1 MGPWAEV
8 GKKLDANISNN
19 KIYVNENFGG
29 IWGCSVQDAVITNN
43 KIWGNGV
50 AGILCGGWGDPCTD
64 WVIKGNNVQGVNA
77 QVAPIWLCPS
87 TSNFLVVGGSNKT
100 NVLNEGT
107 ENILTG
113 VNNMHGN
120 PPGPE
125 IRDAMMRKL
134 EMMKSF
140 SSLRGR

>member
-1 MGPWAEV
+1 
-8 GKKLDANISNN
+8 
-19 KIYVNENFGG
+19 
-29 IWGCSVQDAVITNN
+29 
-43 KIWGNGV
+43 
-50 AGILCGGWGDPCTD
+50 
-64 WVIKGNNVQGVNA
+64 
-77 QVAPIWLCPS
+77 VAPIWLCPS

-140 SSLRGR
+140 RSLRGR